1 MLERITIDPS
11 ICHGKPTIRRS
22 RLLVATVLELLAS
35 GMTQSEILEDYPN
48 LEIED
53 IQACLEYAALLAHF
67 RTYPI
72 AA

>member
-35 GMTQSEILEDYPN
+35 GMTQSEILEDYPK

-53 IQACLEYAALLAHF
+53 IQACLEYEALLAHS